1 MTRKEESFTGRGIKE
16 TKEGKEEWRERVD
29 FISLYVCS
37 FSQKEKI
44 KKKGKKMMPSFLCFG

>member
-1 MTRKEESFTGRGIKE
+1 VKRKEESFTGRGIKE

-37 FSQKEKI
+37 FSQKEL
-44 KKKGKKMMPSFLCFG
+44 KKRVKK